1 MTTARLGRRSV
12 CAGVVVLATAAW
24 MWDRS
29 SSRIAAQTPAPA
41 ATSASSCGPAAF
53 LTYEQGKLAAVD
65 WVDRTGARLHTRA
78 IETQSYVVDVT
89 IDLRADETAAHSA
102 ALVSTMGNK
111 EEPMKVARD
120 LGDGAIYWSPRIPSS
135 IEQAVARARLLG
147 QPVSTIPGASLYG
160 SSRPDITVQRIDPT
174 DWVVGY
180 QHKNYLVL
188 TNDRGCLLSATLPDY
203 GVLIERRTD
212 FPERQYPAWPPYG
225 APPDHAY
232 AAQDVAIRAP
242 QGHVLAGT
250 LTTPAHDGRIGA
262 ALLITGL
269 SPHERNNGDAP
280 WMTFRD
286 IADALGRAG
295 IAALRVDDR
304 GIGKSTGDNAT
315 LTSFDKADD
324 VRTEIAWLRAQP
336 GIDSKRIILIGYSEG
351 GLIAPM
357 VAATDPSLAG
367 VVTLAG
373 PGVTGMEVAR
383 YQVEQPILRDPKMSD
398 AERKKALAKG
408 MEEALKDLSPH
419 ETSFMAIDPITYARQ
434 VRCPALIMQGAT
446 DATVPVRSAA
456 RIASAMRAG
465 GNPDVTVR
473 IVPGVSHSLLPDPGG
488 LSSGWAALP
497 AFLTSPELLGELTR
511 WSVTRLMSP
520 PSKQSASRETAAR

>member
-1 MTTARLGRRSV
+1 MSG
-12 CAGVVVLATAAW
+12 
-24 MWDRS
+24 RS
-29 SSRIAAQTPAPA
+29 SSRIAARVPASPA
-41 ATSASSCGPAAF
+41 ADSSSCRPAAF

-65 WVDRTGARLHTRA
+65 WVERTRGRVHTRA
-78 IETQSYVVDVT
+78 VETQSHVVDVT
-89 IDLRADETAAHSA
+89 IDLRADETAAHSSA
-102 ALVSTMGNK
+102 VVSTMGEK
-111 EEPMKVARD
+111 EKPMTVARD
-120 LGDGAIYWSPRIPSS
+120 LGEGAIYWSPRIPSS
-135 IEQAVARARLLG
+135 IEQAIARARILDR
-147 QPVSTIPGASLYG
+147 PSSTIPGASLYG
-160 SSRPDITVQRIDPT
+160 SSRPDITVQRVDPT
-174 DWVVGY
+174 DWVVHY
-180 QHKNYLVL
+180 QDKTYLVL
-188 TNDRGCLLSATLPDY
+188 TDDHGCMVSATMPDY
-203 GVLIERRTD
+203 GVVIERRTG
-212 FPERQYPAWPPYG
+212 FSETQYPAWPPYA

-232 AAQDVAIRAP
+232 AAQDVAIRAA

-250 LTTPAHDGRIGA
+250 LTTPAHSGRIAA

-280 WMTFRD
+280 WMTLRD

-304 GIGKSTGDNAT
+304 GVGKSTGDNAK
-315 LTSFDKADD
+315 LTSFDKVDD

-336 GIDSKRIILIGYSEG
+336 GIDPQRIILIGYSEG

-357 VAATDPSLAG
+357 VAAKDPSIAG

-373 PGVTGMEVAR
+373 PGVSGLEVAR

-398 AERKKALAKG
+398 ADRERELAKQ

-419 ETSFMAIDPITYARQ
+419 ETSFMAIDPIPYARQ
-434 VRCPALIMQGAT
+434 VRCPALIIQGGT

-465 GNPDVTVR
+465 GNSDVTVH

-488 LSSGWAALP
+488 LSSGWGALP
-497 AFLTSPELLGELTR
+497 AFLTSPQLLDELTR
-511 WSVTRLMSP
+511 WSIARLLE
-520 PSKQSASRETAAR
+520 RGRHLG